1 MTLHDRREATDE
13 ATPAETAADINDL
26 EHNDLQRND
35 LEGMAP
41 EASLAGT
48 YRDETAGQPD
58 PAAAESVSAVDPDAA
73 RGTATQDSAA
83 TGDGF
88 VTADAADA
96 GAAAG
101 TAAGAAG
108 AGATQSGDGR
118 QSGDTAQSADW
129 RQVLLEFVDHPR
141 EAVEK
146 ADRLVDDA
154 VRALTERINKEHSGL
169 RDAWRTHGEP
179 STEDLRKALR
189 GYRDFVEKILSSRA
203 AA

>member
-1 MTLHDRREATDE
+1 MTLHDRREATNE

-26 EHNDLQRND
+26 ERNDLQRND
-35 LEGMAP
+35 LEGKAP
-41 EASLAGT
+41 EASPAGT
-48 YRDETAGQPD
+48 YRDEPATGEPVAGVEHGAMSDAGAWTAPTSGRDETAGQPD
-58 PAAAESVSAVDPDAA
+58 PAAA
-73 RGTATQDSAA
+73 
-83 TGDGF
+83 
-88 VTADAADA
+88 
-96 GAAAG
+96 
-101 TAAGAAG
+101 
-108 AGATQSGDGR
+108 DGR

-189 GYRDFVEKILSSRA
+189 GYRDFFEKILSSRA